1 MNPVEKKYY
10 LHSLRGGLLVGVTA
24 LYVGFILASSS
35 LVKTSVE
42 DLPGC
47 SIHEYVERYE
57 PKDDKEERLKALES
71 SAKVLQ
77 KTAGH
82 AISQNLYPVLGSYL
96 QKRALNASKA
106 KSKKNTK
113 KKRRSNSI
121 SITPAWAQNKWMK
134 AQTDPIFKWPLSAK
148 SFRISSLFGLRTI
161 KGKTA
166 LHKGID
172 LAAATGT
179 PVSAALAG
187 KVMEARYS
195 PGYGNTILLSH
206 SKRFKTRYAHLQKLL
221 VQAGQRVASGQLIG
235 TVGTTGHVLR
245 SRFGSSGS
253 HLHFEV
259 YSHGRAVNP
268 FYFLA

>member
-1 MNPVEKKYY
+1 MEKKYY
-10 LHSLRGGLLVGVTA
+10 LHSLRGGLLVGVTG

-35 LVKTSVE
+35 LVKTAVE
-42 DLPGC
+42 DVPGC
-47 SIHEYVERYE
+47 NSYEYVERYE
-57 PKDDKEERLKALES
+57 PKADKEERLKALES

-77 KTAGH
+77 KTSGRAIPH
-82 AISQNLYPVLGSYL
+82 AIYPALGSYL
-96 QKRALNASKA
+96 QKRALNARTA

-113 KKRRSNSI
+113 KKRPKNSI
-121 SITPAWAQNKWMK
+121 SISPTWAQRKWVK
-134 AQTDPIFKWPLSAK
+134 AQIEPVFRWPLSAK

-161 KGKTA
+161 KGKTS

-172 LAAATGT
+172 LAAVTGT

-187 KVMEARYS
+187 KVMEARYL

-259 YSHGRAVNP
+259 YSHGRPVNP
-268 FYFLA
+268 FLFLA